1 MTAMQ
6 FHNCTAVMD
15 RSNPGKK
22 FQETGFYHI
31 DHSLY
36 FYFPPRL
43 FAFTYFSE
51 SSVNCLVCFFF
62 VSCSECLI
70 VISGRESAMCLLHL
84 VGTRS
89 LVAHIESFFFIVG
102 APLNVTGSCPL
113 IELVFGDPIYLSL
126 VVPAPKSLWLQVFCL
141 IWLDIHCTC
150 SLGKDVFICPYV
162 LYPGLYA
169 PMCYILGK
177 QKCLKLDPCP
187 QRAHG
192 IVE

>member
-1 MTAMQ
+1 MGCFLELLLSMTAMQ
-6 FHNCTAVMD
+6 FRNCTAVMD
-15 RSNPGKK
+15 GSNPGKK

-31 DHSLY
+31 DHPSY

-51 SSVNCLVCFFF
+51 SSVNCLLFFF
-62 VSCSECLI
+62 FLVSCSEYLI
-70 VISGRESAMCLLHL
+70 VICGRESAMCLLHL

-89 LVAHIESFFFIVG
+89 LVAHIESFFIVVG
-102 APLNVTGSCPL
+102 APLSVTGSCPL

-126 VVPAPKSLWLQVFCL
+126 VVPAPRSLWLQVFCL

-162 LYPGLYA
+162 LYPGETKM
-169 PMCYILGK
+169 PK
-177 QKCLKLDPCP
+177 T
-187 QRAHG
+187 
-192 IVE
+192 